1 MTKKNHDVYWDDIP
15 MFLHPDR
22 FRLGIRIMNRE
33 DILEIDS
40 FEELA
45 EIDPHYKN
53 TEESC
58 YGR

>member
-1 MTKKNHDVYWDDIP
+1 
-15 MFLHPDR
+15 MFLHQDR
-22 FRLGIRIMNRE
+22 FNLGIRIMNRE

-45 EIDPHYKN
+45 EIDPQYKN

>member
-1 MTKKNHDVYWDDIP
+1 

-40 FEELA
+40 FEELT
-45 EIDPHYKN
+45 EIDSHYKN